1 MRANDLARRGVW
13 GSLKMMA
20 LVSSREKAFPP
31 TQALTPPPSP
41 GRTYRTSGV
50 HAPPLD
56 VRTMHSTVFG
66 EPRRGAAKAV
76 AGRRAMRAG
85 LPLSLMLC
93 FLAFVV
99 PSSAVAQDTGE
110 KEAPSKVKRRRRV
123 VKPAA
128 STRST
133 SSKTARKPRK
143 AVKPAPVEDEDA
155 QEIPVLGSGPGSED
169 SSSSSPPAMPPM
181 PPPPVTTPAA
191 APLTPATPL
200 TAEPAAP
207 RALPPVG
214 TDFNPP
220 DAPTNPPPATATLP
234 AHQPAPASNVPIS
247 APFAEPALDR
257 PLPPPSGLAGLGD
270 DPLGGADA
278 LEESVNRVLSE
289 AVVTT
294 AGKRKQRI
302 SDVPLTVSWIPA
314 DELEGTGQFTL
325 CEAIQYFPGMEC
337 RRGSMRKAAVSA
349 RGLGSNYLSNRLL
362 LLQDGRPL
370 TDPWTG
376 QFYADETTPLTN
388 LKQVEVIRGPGSSL
402 YGSNAFSGVIN
413 VIQRQPSD
421 LIEKGKN
428 VGAEARVL
436 AGQDQTWRLH
446 GTVAGRGGPVEALLG
461 YYGFGSDGPQLFND
475 PRVGRVDTNQDSLV
489 HQVNGKVRIG
499 PLALDADFTDAE
511 IGRPGGTHISTVGN
525 CGRCH
530 YTPNDSESVQNFNAS
545 AQVDQQVTDNLRLF
559 GQAYGFFKRR
569 DVQMENAFGGD
580 PTRALGKRRRLG
592 GEARALW
599 TLGDLNVTFG
609 GDLKADTVNV
619 PNVLPELSMDDTRQT
634 ILGGFVD
641 AEYRLFN
648 RLVLGAG
655 ARYDRYQIP
664 ERVWR
669 NRTDQISPRA
679 SVVFHAVPELLT
691 LRTNYGRAFRA
702 PTLAELAINQQMYAA
717 TLVGNGNLRAE
728 TLDTIEAS
736 VDFWPFERRV
746 RLTGTGFYNLAK
758 NFINQQLVFGSVS
771 QFQNMGDARVA
782 GFELEAAAQ
791 IPSINSSFDIAYQF
805 LDAKALPYD
814 DGPQSPL
821 DYAPAHRIYARGRTN
836 IGKVAF
842 VELYALLV
850 GSRYD
855 PGFEVDETTGLPTT
869 RVQLPSYVTA
879 SARVGFNVYDGIS
892 VSFLGSNLF
901 NAQYE
906 ESHGFPAPPQSFF
919 SEVKVRY

>member
-1 MRANDLARRGVW
+1 
-13 GSLKMMA
+13 
-20 LVSSREKAFPP
+20 
-31 TQALTPPPSP
+31 
-41 GRTYRTSGV
+41 
-50 HAPPLD
+50 
-56 VRTMHSTVFG
+56 MHSTVFG

-76 AGRRAMRAG
+76 AGRRALRAG

-93 FLAFVV
+93 VLAFAV
-99 PSSAVAQDTGE
+99 PSVAGAQDAAE
-110 KEAPSKVKRRRRV
+110 SEAPSKVKRRKRV
-123 VKPAA
+123 VKPA
-128 STRST
+128 TP
-133 SSKTARKPRK
+133 ARPAAKSAKKPRK
-143 AVKPAPVEDEDA
+143 AVKAAPVDPETDLDDPAEEA
-155 QEIPVLGSGPGSED
+155 QIPVLGGPSTD
-169 SSSSSPPAMPPM
+169 DPTPTSAPPTQAPLDPV
-181 PPPPVTTPAA
+181 PPPHA
-191 APLTPATPL
+191 APM

-207 RALPPVG
+207 LPRVG
-214 TDFNPP
+214 PDFNPS
-220 DAPTNPPPATATLP
+220 DAPLSPPATATLP
-234 AHQPAPASNVPIS
+234 AVPAEPPSNVPLS
-247 APFAEPALDR
+247 APFAEPAMNR
-257 PLPPPSGLAGLGD
+257 PLPPPSALAGLD
-270 DPLGGADA
+270 ADPLGGADS

-294 AGKRKQRI
+294 AGKRSQRI
-302 SDVPLTVSWIPA
+302 SEVPLTVSWIPA
-314 DELEGTGQFTL
+314 EELEGTGQFTL

-413 VIQRQPSD
+413 IIQRQPSD

-428 VGAEARVL
+428 VGAEARLL

-475 PRVGRVDTNQDSLV
+475 PRVGRVDNNQHSLV
-489 HQVNGKVRIG
+489 HQVNGKVRVG
-499 PLALDADFTDAE
+499 PLALDADFTDGE

-530 YTPNDSESVQNFNAS
+530 YTPNDSEAVQNFNAS
-545 AQVDQQVTDNLRLF
+545 AQVDQQVTENLRLF
-559 GQAYGFFKRR
+559 GQAFGFFKRR
-569 DVQMENAFGGD
+569 DVLLENAFGGE

-599 TLGDLNVTFG
+599 SMGDLNVTFG
-609 GDLKADTVNV
+609 GDVKADVVNV
-619 PNVLPELSMDDTRQT
+619 PNVLPELTMDDTRQT
-634 ILGGFVD
+634 IFGGFVD
-641 AEYRLFN
+641 AEYRLFD
-648 RLVLGAG
+648 RLVFGAG

-664 ERVWR
+664 ERVWQ

-691 LRTNYGRAFRA
+691 VRTNYGRAFRA

-728 TLDTIEAS
+728 TLDTLEAS

-771 QFQNMGDARVA
+771 QFQNLGDARVA

-791 IPSINSSFDIAYQF
+791 IPSINSSFDVAYQY
-805 LDAKALPYD
+805 LDAKALPYN
-814 DGPQSPL
+814 DGPAAPL
-821 DYAPAHRIYARGRTN
+821 DYAPTHRIYARGRTN

-850 GSRYD
+850 GTRFD
-855 PGFEVDETTGLPTT
+855 PGFLVDESTGLPTT
-869 RVQLPSYVTA
+869 RVQLPKYVTA

-919 SEVKVRY
+919 SEVKIRY

>member
-1 MRANDLARRGVW
+1 MRVSDLARRWLW

-20 LVSSREKAFPP
+20 SVFSGEIAFPR
-31 TQALTPPPSP
+31 TQGQTPRVPP

-56 VRTMHSTVFG
+56 VRTMHTTVFG

-76 AGRRAMRAG
+76 AGRRALRAG

-93 FLAFVV
+93 VLSLAV
-99 PSSAVAQDTGE
+99 PSSVAAQEVAQT
-110 KEAPSKVKRRRRV
+110 EAPAKAKRRKRV
-123 VKPAA
+123 VKPRE
-128 STRST
+128 STRPAR
-133 SSKTARKPRK
+133 TAKKPRK
-143 AVKPAPVEDEDA
+143 AAKPPPAAEPEAKPDEELEA
-155 QEIPVLGSGPGSED
+155 SEIPVLGSGPATD
-169 SSSSSPPAMPPM
+169 DPPAG
-181 PPPPVTTPAA
+181 TPAPA
-191 APLTPATPL
+191 SVSPASPMTAPAPM

-207 RALPPVG
+207 TPLPSVG
-214 TDFNPP
+214 PDFNPS
-220 DAPTNPPPATATLP
+220 DAPLTPPAPATATLP
-234 AHQPAPASNVPIS
+234 ATPTEAPSNIPIS

-257 PLPPPSGLAGLGD
+257 PLPPPSGLAGLGA
-270 DPLGGADA
+270 DPLGGADS

-294 AGKRKQRI
+294 AGKRNQRI

-413 VIQRQPSD
+413 IIQRQPSD

-569 DVQMENAFGGD
+569 DVLMENAFGGE

-599 TLGDLNVTFG
+599 TVGDLSVTFG
-609 GDLKADTVNV
+609 GDVKADVVNV
-619 PNVLPELSMDDTRQT
+619 PNVLPELTMDDTKQT
-634 ILGGFVD
+634 IFGGFVD
-641 AEYRLFN
+641 AEYRLFE

-664 ERVWR
+664 ERVWQ

-679 SVVFHAVPELLT
+679 SIVFHAVPELLT

-728 TLDTIEAS
+728 TLDTLEAS
-736 VDFWPFERRV
+736 VDFWPFDRRV

-758 NFINQQLVFGSVS
+758 NFINQQLLFGSVS
-771 QFQNMGDARVA
+771 QFQNLGDARVA

-805 LDAKALPYD
+805 LDAKALPYN
-814 DGPQSPL
+814 DGPSSPL

-855 PGFEVDETTGLPTT
+855 PGFMVDEETGLPTT